1 MLVSKIKRIALPPIG
16 EYYSDMLLYD
26 SFITGRSQSMQASSL
41 LCAKLQ
47 ERESRIEQ
55 RLEYLAGKRN
65 ISVEDLKK
73 QIRDG
78 QVTNNDDV
86 ADD

>member
-1 MLVSKIKRIALPPIG
+1 MGKLKRVALPPIG

-26 SFITGRSQSMQASSL
+26 SFITGRTQSMQAASL

-47 ERESRIEQ
+47 EREQKIESRLQ
-55 RLEYLAGKRN
+55 YLAEKRGLALN
-65 ISVEDLKK
+65 DFKK

-78 QVTNNDDV
+78 VITNEELSED
-86 ADD
+86 